1 MGKIQMYLRSLRD
14 LSVLLLTIGSVLV
27 SCRGDEIYIEPEA
40 EQRGDKQAGE
50 LAGFYLLNE
59 GNMGSNKASLDY
71 YDFAAAT
78 YTRNIYQAA
87 NPDVTQ
93 SLGDV
98 GNDIKIYGSKLYAVI
113 NCSNLIEVMD
123 AGTAKHIATIN
134 VPNCRYLCFD
144 GQYGYVTSYAGPVL
158 IDQNYKQ
165 RGYVL
170 RFDTATFQPV
180 DTCHVGFQPD
190 GLAVAGKEMFVANS
204 GGYMVPN
211 YEDEL
216 SVIDLE
222 TFKETSRIKVARNLQ
237 HVLLDRHN
245 QLWVTSRGDYYDQ
258 PSRLYIVNPATHT
271 LEDSVC
277 VAASGLWLDGDSLY
291 VYGSEFN
298 YVSGI
303 WKNTFAIVDV
313 KTRTKVTDNFVSDGT
328 ETELQ
333 KPYGLAVNPITKQ
346 IYLTDAKTYVTPGQL
361 HCYSKDGKR
370 EWSVRT
376 GDIPAH
382 IVFLYK

>member
-1 MGKIQMYLRSLRD
+1 MKRKSIYTSL
-14 LSVLLLTIGSVLV
+14 LACTLLWTMSTLLV
-27 SCRGDEIYIEPEA
+27 SCRGDEIYIQPEEEKKG
-40 EQRGDKQAGE
+40 EQQTSE
-50 LAGFYLLNE
+50 LRGFYLLNE
-59 GNMGSNKASLDY
+59 GNMGSNKASLDF
-71 YDFAAAT
+71 YDLATAT

-87 NPDVTQ
+87 NPTITQ

-98 GNDIKIYGSKLYAVI
+98 GNDIAIYGSKLYAVI
-113 NCSNLIEVMD
+113 NCSNLVEVMD
-123 AGTAKHIATIN
+123 AQTAKHIGTIN

-144 GQYGYVTSYAGPVL
+144 KGYGYITSYAGPVL

-170 RFDTATFQPV
+170 RFDTATLQPV

-190 GLAVAGKEMFVANS
+190 GLAVAGNEMFVANS

-216 SVIDLE
+216 SVIDLT

-237 HVLLDRHN
+237 HVLKDAYG

-258 PSRLYIVNPATHT
+258 PSRLYIVDPKSHALT
-271 LEDSVC
+271 DSVC

-298 YVSGI
+298 YVSGQ
-303 WKNTFAIVDV
+303 WKNTFAIVNV
-313 KTRTKVTDNFVSDGT
+313 KTRAIETDNFITDGT

-333 KPYGLAVNPITKQ
+333 KPYGLAVNPVSKQ
-346 IYLTDAKTYVTPGQL
+346 IYLTDAKTYVTPGWL
-361 HCYSKDGKR
+361 HCYGPEGKR

-382 IVFLYK
+382 IVFLYSK

>member
-1 MGKIQMYLRSLRD
+1 MKHNPFHIN
-14 LSVLLLTIGSVLV
+14 LSICLTLILIGSWLV
-27 SCRGDEIYIEPEA
+27 SCRNDDIYIQPEE
-40 EQRGDKQAGE
+40 EQKGE
-50 LAGFYLLNE
+50 IQKSELLGFYLLNE
-59 GNMGSNKASLDY
+59 GNMGSNKSSLDY
-71 YDFAAAT
+71 YDFATAT

-87 NPDVTQ
+87 NPSITQ

-98 GNDIKIYGSKLYAVI
+98 GNDIAIYGSKLYAVI

-123 AGTAKHIATIN
+123 AQTAKHIGTIN

-144 GQYGYVTSYAGPVL
+144 KGYGYITSYAGPVL

-170 RFDTATFQPV
+170 RFDTATLQAV

-190 GLAVAGKEMFVANS
+190 GLAVVGNEMFVANS
-204 GGYMVPN
+204 GGYLVPN
-211 YEDEL
+211 YENEL
-216 SVIDLE
+216 SVIDLASFTE
-222 TFKETSRIKVARNLQ
+222 TGRIKVARNLQ
-237 HVLLDRHN
+237 HVLRDAHG

-258 PSRLYIVNPATHT
+258 PSRLYVVEPKTHT
-271 LEDSVC
+271 LTDSVC

-298 YVSGI
+298 YVSGQWI
-303 WKNTFAIVDV
+303 NTFAIVNV
-313 KTRTKVTDNFVSDGT
+313 KTHNVETDNFITDGT
-328 ETELQ
+328 DTELQ
-333 KPYGLAVNPITKQ
+333 KPYGLAVNPVTKQ
-346 IYLTDAKTYVTPGQL
+346 VYLTDAKSYVTPGRL
-361 HCYSKDGKR
+361 HCYSPQGQR